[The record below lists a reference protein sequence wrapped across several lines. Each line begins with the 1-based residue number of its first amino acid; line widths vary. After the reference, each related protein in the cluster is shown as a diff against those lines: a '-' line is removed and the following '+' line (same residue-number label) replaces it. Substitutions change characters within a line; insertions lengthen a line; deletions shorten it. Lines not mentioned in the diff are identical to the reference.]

1 MFVGKR
7 SFMKKLIFP
16 LIAIAFVFAGCNFS
30 INFKEAYDKL
40 PPEGKTFAVKPFK
53 AIQADG
59 VFSIILTQDT
69 REYVTVK
76 GDLPKAFKVSN
87 VGDTLVIADTSVAHI
102 SGHSTKTDVYINFKD
117 VNNISISAVGE
128 TTCGDTLKVKQLDY
142 TTEGVG
148 STTLWVNVDTLTASN
163 DGVGKLTIAGKAA
176 LGKIEDNGVGAL
188 FAKEFKADVLHAD
201 VNGVGAAKVY
211 ANKELYLNCSGV
223 GGVEYS
229 GPAKVVQSES
239 SGVGKVEKED

>member
-40 PPEGKTFAVKPFK
+40 PPEGKTFAVKPLKAIQANGWLNKTFK

-59 VFSIILTQDT
+59 VFNIILTQDT

-148 STTLWVNVDTLTASN
+148 STTLWVN
-163 DGVGKLTIAGKAA
+163 
-176 LGKIEDNGVGAL
+176 
-188 FAKEFKADVLHAD
+188 
-201 VNGVGAAKVY
+201 
-211 ANKELYLNCSGV
+211 
-223 GGVEYS
+223 
-229 GPAKVVQSES
+229 
-239 SGVGKVEKED
+239 

>member
-59 VFSIILTQDT
+59 VFNIILTQDT

-148 STTLWVNVDTLTASN
+148 STTLWVNVAID
-163 DGVGKLTIAGKAA
+163 GKAA
-176 LGKIEDNGVGAL
+176 LGKIEDNGVVAL